1 MQIIT
6 NHRLIKRN
14 ARLGNIFNLVG
25 LALMGVS
32 IYFSFRGISG
42 EITVG
47 QFNLFLLTVL
57 VGFIILQIGTY
68 YGNRWG
74 RSPRPDETLD
84 RSLKGLGR
92 EYSLYHYTTPA
103 YHLLIGPAGLWV
115 MLPYHQ
121 AGRVTYEKKRWR
133 LRGGGFLQTYLRI
146 FGQESLG
153 RPDLEAGAETG
164 SIRRFLGRL
173 LPAEA
178 ELPEVNALMVFL
190 NPKIELHLEDAPIP
204 AVHAS
209 RLKEFLREKAKGKP
223 IAPETLEMI
232 RKALP
237 QPETERR

>member
-32 IYFSFRGISG
+32 IYFSFRGVTG
-42 EITVG
+42 DITVS
-47 QFNLFLLTVL
+47 QFNLFLLAVL

-74 RSPRPDETLD
+74 RRPRPDELID

-92 EYSLYHYTTPA
+92 EYSVYHYSTPA
-103 YHLLIGPAGLWV
+103 YHLLVGPAGVWV
-115 MLPYHQ
+115 LLPYHQ
-121 AGRVTYEKKRWR
+121 AGQVTYANKRWR

-146 FGQESLG
+146 FGQEGLG
-153 RPDLEAGAETG
+153 RPDLEAAAEVE
-164 SIRRFLGRL
+164 SIRRFLSRN
-173 LPAEA
+173 LPEGTS
-178 ELPEVNALMVFL
+178 LPEVKALMVFL
-190 NPKIELHLEDAPIP
+190 NPKIELRVEEAPIP
-204 AVHAS
+204 GLQAD
-209 RLKEFLREKAKGKP
+209 RLKDFLREQAKGKP
-223 IAPETLEMI
+223 IASASLEAI

-237 QPETERR
+237 QPE